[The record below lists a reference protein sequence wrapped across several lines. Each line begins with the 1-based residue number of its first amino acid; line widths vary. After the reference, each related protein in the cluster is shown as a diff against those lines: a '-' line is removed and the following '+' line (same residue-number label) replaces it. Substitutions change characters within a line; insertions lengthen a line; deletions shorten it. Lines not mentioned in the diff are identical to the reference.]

1 MPLGREETF
10 MGFSGY
16 ATPEGTARYAARLQG
31 TVAEGHFR
39 EFQGLKISSI
49 GLGTYLGEHD
59 AGTDAQYR
67 EAIIRAV
74 ELGCNLID
82 TAVNYRFQQSER
94 TIGQALATLFEQG
107 RLQRDELVVATKGG
121 FIPFDGSPPRSQQ
134 EFMGYVEKTFVQPGI
149 IQPADIVAGCH
160 CMTPPYLQHQLDTSL
175 HNLGLECV
183 DIYFVHN
190 PETQLEE
197 VPRGEFVQRMRTA
210 FQALETNVAAGQLR
224 WYGTATWEG
233 YRRPRDAADY
243 LALGELVAAA
253 HDVGSEGHHFRV
265 IQLPHNLAMPEAL
278 TQQNQQVDG
287 QTLSPLEAAQEFEIY
302 VLCSASILQSRLT
315 RGLPDVLAQVFRL
328 DTDAQRAIQFVRS
341 SPGVGSALVGMKQVR
356 HVEENL
362 AVAKVPP
369 ASLEQFMRLFERS
382 S

>member
-1 MPLGREETF
+1 
-10 MGFSGY
+10 MGFPGY

-39 EFQGLKISSI
+39 EFQGLQISSI

-67 EAIIRAV
+67 QAIMRAV

-94 TIGQALATLFEQG
+94 AIGQALAALFEQG
-107 RLQRDELVVATKGG
+107 RLQRDELVIATKGG
-121 FIPFDGSPPRSQQ
+121 FIPFDGGPPRSQQ
-134 EFMGYVEKTFVQPGI
+134 ELFGYVEKTFIQPGI
-149 IQPADIVAGCH
+149 IKTADIVAGCH
-160 CMTPPYLQHQLDTSL
+160 CMTPAYLQHQLDTSL

-197 VPRGEFVQRMRTA
+197 IPRVDFVQRMRTA
-210 FQALETNVAAGQLR
+210 FQALEGNVTAAKIR

-233 YRRPRDAADY
+233 FRRPSEAQDY
-243 LALGELVAAA
+243 LALGELVSAA
-253 HDVGSEGHHFRV
+253 HDAGSDGHHFRV

-278 TQQNQQVDG
+278 TQQNQRVDG
-287 QTLSPLEAAQEFEIY
+287 QTLSPLEAAQAWGIY

-315 RGLPDVLAQVFRL
+315 RGLPEVLAQVFRL

-341 SPGVGSALVGMKQVR
+341 SPGVGSALIGMKQVR

-369 ASLEQFMRLFERS
+369 ASLEQFMQLFERS

>member
-1 MPLGREETF
+1 MVFP
-10 MGFSGY
+10 GY
-16 ATPEGTARYAARLQG
+16 ATPEGTARYAARFQG
-31 TVAEGHFR
+31 AVAEGHFR

-59 AGTDAQYR
+59 AETDAEYR
-67 EAIIRAV
+67 DAIMRAV

-82 TAVNYRFQQSER
+82 TAINYRFQQSER
-94 TIGQALATLFEQG
+94 AIGQALAALFAQG
-107 RLQRDELVVATKGG
+107 RVRRDELIIATKGG

-134 EFMGYVEKTFVQPGI
+134 DFMGYVEQTFLRPGVI
-149 IQPADIVAGCH
+149 KPADIVAGCH
-160 CMTPPYLQHQLDTSL
+160 CMTPAYLHHQLDTSL

-183 DIYFVHN
+183 EVYYVHN

-197 VPRGEFVQRMRTA
+197 IPRTEYVQRMRAA
-210 FQALETNVAAGQLR
+210 FRALESAVGLGKVR
-224 WYGTATWEG
+224 WYGTATWNG
-233 YRRPRDAADY
+233 YRQPPDARDY

-253 HDVGSEGHHFRV
+253 HDVEGEAHHFRV

-278 TQQNQQVDG
+278 TRQNQQVDG
-287 QTLSPLEAAQEFEIY
+287 QTLSPLEAAQAFGLY
-302 VLCSASILQSRLT
+302 VMCSASILQSRLT
-315 RGLPDVLAQVFRL
+315 QGLPNVLAQVFQL

-341 SPGVGSALVGMKQVR
+341 SPGVGSALIGMKQVR

-369 ASLEQFMRLFERS
+369 ASLEQFMQLFERS

>member
-1 MPLGREETF
+1 
-10 MGFSGY
+10 MGIPGY
-16 ATPEGTARYAARLQG
+16 ATPEGTAHYAARLQG
-31 TVAEGHFR
+31 SVAEGHFR

-67 EAIIRAV
+67 DAIMRAV

-107 RLQRDELVVATKGG
+107 RLQRDEVVIATKGG
-121 FIPFDGSPPRSQQ
+121 FIPFDGGPPQSQQ
-134 EFMGYVEKTFVQPGI
+134 EFIGYIEKTFVQPGI
-149 IQPADIVAGCH
+149 IKAADIVAGCH
-160 CMTPPYLQHQLDTSL
+160 CMTPSYLQHQLDTSL
-175 HNLGLECV
+175 DNLGLECV
-183 DIYFVHN
+183 DVYFVHN
-190 PETQLEE
+190 PETQLDE
-197 VPRGEFVQRMRTA
+197 VSRVDFVQRIRTA
-210 FQALETNVAAGQLR
+210 FQALESHVTADRIR
-224 WYGTATWEG
+224 WYGVATWEG
-233 YRRPRDAADY
+233 FRRPSEAQDY
-243 LALGELVAAA
+243 LALGELVSAA

-278 TQQNQQVDG
+278 TQQNQQVDS
-287 QTLSPLEAAQEFEIY
+287 QTLSPLEAAQAFGIY

-315 RGLPDVLAQVFRL
+315 RGLPNVLGQVFGL
-328 DTDAQRAIQFVRS
+328 DCDAQRAIQFVRS
-341 SPGVGSALVGMKQVR
+341 SPGVGTALIGMKQVR

-369 ASLEQFMRLFERS
+369 AALEQFMQLFGPS

>member
-1 MPLGREETF
+1 
-10 MGFSGY
+10 MGFPGY

-39 EFQGLKISSI
+39 EFQGLQISSI

-67 EAIIRAV
+67 HAIMRAV

-94 TIGQALATLFEQG
+94 AIGQALAALFEQG
-107 RLQRDELVVATKGG
+107 RLQRDELVIATKGG
-121 FIPFDGSPPRSQQ
+121 FIPFDGGPPRSQQ
-134 EFMGYVEKTFVQPGI
+134 ELFGYVERTFIQPGI
-149 IQPADIVAGCH
+149 IKTADIVAGCH
-160 CMTPPYLQHQLDTSL
+160 CMTPAYLQHQLNTSL

-197 VPRGEFVQRMRTA
+197 IPRADFVQRMRTA
-210 FQALETNVAAGQLR
+210 FQALEGNVTAAKLR

-233 YRRPRDAADY
+233 FRRPSEAQDY
-243 LALGELVAAA
+243 LALGELVSAA
-253 HDVGSEGHHFRV
+253 HDAGSDGHHFRV

-287 QTLSPLEAAQEFEIY
+287 QTLSPLEAAQAWGIY

-315 RGLPDVLAQVFRL
+315 RGLPEVLAQVFRL

-341 SPGVGSALVGMKQVR
+341 SPGVGSALIGMKQVR

-369 ASLEQFMRLFERS
+369 ASLEQFMQLFERS

>member
-1 MPLGREETF
+1 MSMAFP
-10 MGFSGY
+10 GY

-31 TVAEGHFR
+31 TVAQDHFR

-59 AGTDAQYR
+59 ARTDAEYR
-67 EAIIRAV
+67 DAIMRAV

-94 TIGQALATLFEQG
+94 TIGQALAALFEQG
-107 RLQRDELVVATKGG
+107 RLQRDELVIATKGG
-121 FIPFDGSPPRSQQ
+121 FIPFEGSPPQSQQ
-134 EFMGYVEKTFVQPGI
+134 EFFGYVEKTFIQPGI
-149 IQPADIVAGCH
+149 IKPADIIAGCH
-160 CMTPPYLQHQLDTSL
+160 CMTPAYLQHQLDTSR

-190 PETQLEE
+190 PETQLEAI
-197 VPRGEFVQRMRTA
+197 PRVEFVQRMRTA
-210 FQALETNVAAGQLR
+210 FQALETNVTAGKLR

-233 YRRPRDAADY
+233 YRRPPDATDY
-243 LALGELVAAA
+243 LALGEAVAAA
-253 HDVGSEGHHFRV
+253 QEVGSAGHHFRV

-287 QTLSPLEAAQEFEIY
+287 QTLSPLEAAQVFGIY
-302 VLCSASILQSRLT
+302 VMCSAAILQSRLT
-315 RGLPDVLAQVFRL
+315 RGLPKVLAEVFRL

-341 SPGVGSALVGMKQVR
+341 SPGVGSALVGMKQVK

-362 AVAKVPP
+362 AVARVPP
-369 ASLEQFMRLFERS
+369 ASLEQFMQLFERS

>member
-1 MPLGREETF
+1 
-10 MGFSGY
+10 MGFPGY

-31 TVAEGHFR
+31 TVADEHFR

-59 AGTDAQYR
+59 AGTDAQYC

-82 TAVNYRFQQSER
+82 TAINYRFQQSER
-94 TIGQALATLFEQG
+94 TIGQALAMLFKQG
-107 RLQRDELVVATKGG
+107 RLQRDELVIATKGG

-134 EFMGYVEKTFVQPGI
+134 EFMGYVERIFIQPGI
-149 IQPADIVAGCH
+149 IKAADIVAGCH
-160 CMTPPYLQHQLDTSL
+160 CMTPTYLQHQLNTSL

-190 PETQLEE
+190 PETQLEAI
-197 VPRGEFVQRMRTA
+197 PRAEFVRRMRTA
-210 FQALETNVAAGQLR
+210 FQALETNVAAGKVR

-233 YRRPRDAADY
+233 YRRPPDAPDY

-253 HDVGSEGHHFRV
+253 HDVGGQPHHFQV

-278 TQQNQQVDG
+278 TQQNQRVDG
-287 QTLSPLEAAQEFEIY
+287 QTLSPLEAAQAFGIY
-302 VLCSASILQSRLT
+302 VLCSASLLQSRLT

-341 SPGVGSALVGMKQVR
+341 SPGVGSALIGMKQVR

-362 AVAKVPP
+362 AVAQVPP
-369 ASLEQFMRLFERS
+369 ASLKQFMQLFERS

>member
-1 MPLGREETF
+1 
-10 MGFSGY
+10 MGFPGY

-31 TVAEGHFR
+31 TVAGGHFR
-39 EFQGLKISSI
+39 EFQGLKVSSI
-49 GLGTYLGEHD
+49 GLGTYLGEPD
-59 AGTDAQYR
+59 VSTDTQYR
-67 EAIIRAV
+67 DAIMRAV

-94 TIGQALATLFEQG
+94 TIGPALATLFEQG
-107 RLQRDELVVATKGG
+107 RVQRDELVIATKGG
-121 FIPFDGSPPRSQQ
+121 FIPFDGSPPRSQ
-134 EFMGYVEKTFVQPGI
+134 EDLMAYIATTFIQPGI
-149 IQPADIVAGCH
+149 IKPTDIVAGCH
-160 CMTPPYLQHQLDTSL
+160 CMTPAYLQHQLDTSL
-175 HNLGLECV
+175 DNLGLECV

-190 PETQLEE
+190 PETQLEAM
-197 VPRGEFVQRMRTA
+197 PRVEFVQRMRTA
-210 FQALETNVAAGQLR
+210 FQALETNVAAGKVR
-224 WYGTATWEG
+224 SYGTATWEG
-233 YRRPRDAADY
+233 FRRPPDAPDH
-243 LALGELVAAA
+243 LALGELIAAA
-253 HDVGSEGHHFRV
+253 QGVGGEAHHFRV

-278 TQQNQQVDG
+278 TQQNQRVDG
-287 QTLSPLEAAQEFEIY
+287 QTLSPLEAAQVFGIY

-341 SPGVGSALVGMKQVR
+341 SPGVGSALIGMKQVR

-362 AVAKVPP
+362 AVAQVPP

>member
-1 MPLGREETF
+1 
-10 MGFSGY
+10 MGIPGY
-16 ATPEGTARYAARLQG
+16 ATPEGTARYAARLHG

-59 AGTDAQYR
+59 AATDAQYR
-67 EAIIRAV
+67 DAIMRAV

-94 TIGQALATLFEQG
+94 TTGQALATLFEQG
-107 RLQRDELVVATKGG
+107 RLQRDELVIATKGG
-121 FIPFDGSPPRSQQ
+121 FIPFDGGPPRSQQ
-134 EFMGYVEKTFVQPGI
+134 DLLGYIEKTFIQPGI
-149 IQPADIVAGCH
+149 IKPTDIVAGCH
-160 CMTPPYLQHQLDTSL
+160 CMTPAYLQHQLDTSL

-190 PETQLEE
+190 PETQLEAI
-197 VPRGEFVQRMRTA
+197 PRAEFVQRVRTA
-210 FQALETNVAAGQLR
+210 FQALETNVAAGKVR
-224 WYGTATWEG
+224 SYGTATWEG
-233 YRRPRDAADY
+233 FRRPPDAPDY
-243 LALGELVAAA
+243 LALGELIAAA
-253 HDVGSEGHHFRV
+253 QDVGGEAHHFRV

-278 TQQNQQVDG
+278 TQQNQRVDG
-287 QTLSPLEAAQEFEIY
+287 QTLSPLEAAQVFGIY

-341 SPGVGSALVGMKQVR
+341 SPGVGSALIGMKQLR

-362 AVAKVPP
+362 AVAQVPP
-369 ASLEQFMRLFERS
+369 ASLEQFMQLFERS

>member
-1 MPLGREETF
+1 MAFP
-10 MGFSGY
+10 GY

-39 EFQGLKISSI
+39 DFHGLKISSI

-59 AGTDAQYR
+59 PHTDAQYR
-67 EAIIRAV
+67 EAIMRAI

-94 TIGQALATLFEQG
+94 AIGQALAGLFEQG
-107 RLQRDELVVATKGG
+107 RLRRDELVIATKGG
-121 FIPFDGSPPRSQQ
+121 FIPFDGGPPRSQQ
-134 EFMGYVEKTFVQPGI
+134 DFSGYVEKTFIRPGI
-149 IQPADIVAGCH
+149 IKPADIVAGCH
-160 CMTPPYLQHQLDTSL
+160 CMTPAYLQHQLDTSL
-175 HNLGLECV
+175 GNLGLECV

-197 VPRGEFVQRMRTA
+197 IPRSEFVQRMRTA
-210 FQALETNVAAGQLR
+210 FQALENAVAAGKIR
-224 WYGTATWEG
+224 WYGAATWNG
-233 YRRPRDAADY
+233 YRQPRDAPDY
-243 LALGELVAAA
+243 LGLGEFVAAA
-253 HDVGSEGHHFRV
+253 RDVGGEGHHFRV

-278 TQQNQQVDG
+278 TQQNQLVDG
-287 QTLSPLEAAQEFEIY
+287 QTLSPLEAAQAFGVY
-302 VLCSASILQSRLT
+302 AMCSASILQSRLT
-315 RGLPDVLAQVFRL
+315 RGLPQVLTQVFRL

-369 ASLEQFMRLFERS
+369 ASLEQFMQLFERS

>member
-1 MPLGREETF
+1 MF
-10 MGFSGY
+10 MGFPGY

-39 EFQGLKISSI
+39 EFQGLQISSI

-67 EAIIRAV
+67 EAIMRAV
-74 ELGCNLID
+74 GLGCNLID

-107 RLQRDELVVATKGG
+107 RLQRDEIVVATKGG
-121 FIPFDGSPPRSQQ
+121 FMPFDGGPPQSQQ
-134 EFMGYVEKTFVQPGI
+134 EFIGYIENTFIRPGI
-149 IQPADIVAGCH
+149 IKPTDIVAGCH
-160 CMTPPYLQHQLDTSL
+160 CMTPSYLQHQLQTSL

-197 VPRGEFVQRMRTA
+197 VPRVDFVQRIRTA
-210 FQALETNVAAGQLR
+210 FQGLENHATAGRIR
-224 WYGTATWEG
+224 WYGVATWEG
-233 YRRPRDAADY
+233 FRRPSGGQDY
-243 LALGELVAAA
+243 LALGELVSAA
-253 HDVGSEGHHFRV
+253 HDVGSEGHHFGV

-278 TQQNQQVDG
+278 TQQNQQVDS
-287 QTLSPLEAAQEFEIY
+287 QTLSPLEAAQAFGIY

-315 RGLPDVLAQVFRL
+315 HGLPEVLGQVFRL
-328 DTDAQRAIQFVRS
+328 NTDAQRAIQFVRS
-341 SPGVGSALVGMKQVR
+341 SPGVGSALIGMKQVR

-362 AVAKVPP
+362 AVAQVPP
-369 ASLEQFMRLFERS
+369 ASLEQFMQLFGPS

>member
-1 MPLGREETF
+1 MAFP
-10 MGFSGY
+10 GY

-31 TVAEGHFR
+31 TVAQNHFR

-59 AGTDAQYR
+59 ARTDAEYR
-67 EAIIRAV
+67 DAIMRAV

-94 TIGQALATLFEQG
+94 TIGQALAALFAQG
-107 RLQRDELVVATKGG
+107 RLQRDELVIATKGG
-121 FIPFDGSPPRSQQ
+121 FIPFDGSPPQSQQ
-134 EFMGYVEKTFVQPGI
+134 EFFGYVERTFVQPGI
-149 IQPADIVAGCH
+149 IKSADLVAGCH
-160 CMTPPYLQHQLDTSL
+160 CMTPAYLQHQLDTSL

-190 PETQLEE
+190 PETQLEAI
-197 VPRGEFVQRMRTA
+197 PRAEFVQRMRTA
-210 FQALETNVAAGQLR
+210 FQALESNAAAGKLR

-233 YRRPRDAADY
+233 YRRPPDAPDY
-243 LALGELVAAA
+243 LSLGELVAAA
-253 HDVGSEGHHFRV
+253 LDVGSAGHHFRV

-287 QTLSPLEAAQEFEIY
+287 QMLAPLEAAQVFGIY
-302 VLCSASILQSRLT
+302 AMCSASILQSRLSH
-315 RGLPDVLAQVFRL
+315 GLPNVLAEVFGL

-341 SPGVGSALVGMKQVR
+341 SPGVGSALVGMKQVK

-362 AVAKVPP
+362 AVARVPP
-369 ASLEQFMRLFERS
+369 VSLEQFMQLFERS

>member
-1 MPLGREETF
+1 
-10 MGFSGY
+10 
-16 ATPEGTARYAARLQG
+16 
-31 TVAEGHFR
+31 
-39 EFQGLKISSI
+39 
-49 GLGTYLGEHD
+49 
-59 AGTDAQYR
+59 
-67 EAIIRAV
+67 
-74 ELGCNLID
+74 
-82 TAVNYRFQQSER
+82 
-94 TIGQALATLFEQG
+94 LATLFERG
-107 RLQRDELVVATKGG
+107 RLQRDELVIATKGG

-134 EFMGYVEKTFVQPGI
+134 EFFSYVEKTFIQPGI
-149 IQPADIVAGCH
+149 IKPADIVAGCH
-160 CMTPPYLQHQLDTSL
+160 CLTPAYLQHQLDTSL

-197 VPRGEFVQRMRTA
+197 IPRLEFVQRMRTA
-210 FQALETNVAAGQLR
+210 FQMLERNAAAGKLR

-233 YRRPRDAADY
+233 FRRPSEAQDY

-253 HDVGSEGHHFRV
+253 HDVGGEGHHFRV

-287 QTLSPLEAAQEFEIY
+287 QTLSPLEAAQVFELY
-302 VLCSASILQSRLT
+302 VMCSASILQSRLT
-315 RGLPDVLAQVFRL
+315 HGLPDVLAHVFGL
-328 DTDAQRAIQFVRS
+328 NTDAQRAIQFVRS
-341 SPGVGSALVGMKQVR
+341 SPGAGSALIGMKQVR

-369 ASLEQFMRLFERS
+369 ASLEQFMQLFERS

>member
-1 MPLGREETF
+1 
-10 MGFSGY
+10 MGFPGY

-59 AGTDAQYR
+59 TGTDAQYR
-67 EAIIRAV
+67 DAIMRAV

-107 RLQRDELVVATKGG
+107 RLQRDELVIATKGG
-121 FIPFDGSPPRSQQ
+121 FIPFDGGPPRSQQ
-134 EFMGYVEKTFVQPGI
+134 EFLGYIEKTFIQPGI
-149 IQPADIVAGCH
+149 IQPADLVAGCH
-160 CMTPPYLQHQLDTSL
+160 CMTPSYLQHQLDTSL
-175 HNLGLECV
+175 DNLGLECV

-197 VPRGEFVQRMRTA
+197 VPRVDFVQRIRTA
-210 FQALETNVAAGQLR
+210 FQALESRVTAGKMR

-233 YRRPRDAADY
+233 FRRPSEAQDY
-243 LALGELVAAA
+243 LALGELVSAA
-253 HDVGSEGHHFRV
+253 HDVGSAGHHFRV

-278 TQQNQQVDG
+278 TQQNQQVNS
-287 QTLSPLEAAQEFEIY
+287 QTLSPLEAAQAFGIY

-315 RGLPDVLAQVFRL
+315 RGLPNVLGQVFRL

-341 SPGVGSALVGMKQVR
+341 SPGVGSALIGMKQVR

-369 ASLEQFMRLFERS
+369 AALEQFMQLFGPS

>member
-1 MPLGREETF
+1 MVFR
-10 MGFSGY
+10 GY

-31 TVAEGHFR
+31 AVAAGHFR
-39 EFQGLKISSI
+39 EFQGLQVSSI

-59 AGTDAQYR
+59 AETDAEYR

-94 TIGQALATLFEQG
+94 AIGQALATLFAQG
-107 RLQRDELVVATKGG
+107 QVQRDELVIATKGG
-121 FIPFDGSPPRSQQ
+121 FIPFDGGPPQSQQ
-134 EFMGYVEKTFVQPGI
+134 DFFGYVERTFLQPGI
-149 IQPADIVAGCH
+149 ITATDIMAGGH
-160 CMTPPYLQHQLDTSL
+160 CMTPAYLEHQLDTSL
-175 HNLGLECV
+175 RNLGLECV
-183 DIYFVHN
+183 DVYYVHN

-197 VPRGEFVQRMRTA
+197 LPRADFLQRMRAA
-210 FQALETNVAAGQLR
+210 FQALEGSIDTGKLR
-224 WYGTATWEG
+224 WYGTATWNG
-233 YRRPRDAADY
+233 FRQPMDASDY

-253 HDVGSEGHHFRV
+253 HDVKSEAHHYRV

-278 TQQNQQVDG
+278 TQQNQQVDD
-287 QTLSPLEAAQEFEIY
+287 QTLSPLEAAQALGIY
-302 VLCSASILQSRLT
+302 VMCSASILQSRLAQ
-315 RGLPDVLAQVFRL
+315 GLPDVLAQAFHL

-341 SPGVGSALVGMKQVR
+341 SPGVGSALIGMKQVR

-369 ASLEQFMRLFERS
+369 ASLEQFMQLFERPS
-382 S
+382 